1 MNMRRVLGALL
12 FVALGLAG
20 SARAQGLTMQMS
32 NGWSFSFA
40 GNVNAF
46 LAYQHLDSTGAVGS
60 PGTAV
65 GTAPTGTSR
74 IRTGLLPAFAT
85 FDAKGKEGNINLGVH
100 FGFAPEIQ
108 CDGGVHDCAGAQMDM
123 RQVFLTIGGPWG
135 QILAGR
141 ELGVFGR
148 QNILNDQTLFGIGAA
163 GNPLGGGT
171 TLGRIGFGY
180 DYPNFVSQVTYSS
193 RPDRP
198 TVFSVGVFDPSF
210 NGPYTSLQIPR
221 VESEVTFSHR
231 QHKFWVGG
239 LVQSNKDPAGNSATA
254 FGLSG
259 GVRLGFN
266 QFSIVGSGFWGKG
279 IGTTLLFANGTGNH
293 TATGSNDLRTTIG
306 YIGQV
311 AYTPRGSKMTLAA
324 SYGANVLKN
333 AQDEQIGGADVFHT
347 ENALVSGGVY
357 YQWTR
362 SLKFVGEFDYSWS
375 KETVTNP
382 KKNTSF
388 SPAAGLMLFF

>member
-1 MNMRRVLGALL
+1 MRRVLGALL
-12 FVALGLAG
+12 CVALGLAG

-108 CDGGVHDCAGAQMDM
+108 CAGGVHDCAGAQMDM

-193 RPDRP
+193 RTDRP
-198 TVFSVGVFDPSF
+198 TVFAVGVFDPSF

-293 TATGSNDLRTTIG
+293 SATGSNDLRTTIG

-311 AYTPRGSKMTLAA
+311 AFTPSGSKMTLAA

-347 ENALVSGGVY
+347 VNGLISGGVY

>member
-1 MNMRRVLGALL
+1 MKRVLGALL
-12 FVALGLAG
+12 CVALGLAG

-85 FDAKGKEGNINLGVH
+85 FDAKGKEGNFNLGVH

-108 CDGGVHDCAGAQMDM
+108 CDGGVHDCSGAQMDM

-180 DYPNFVSQVTYSS
+180 NYPNFVSQVTYSS
-193 RPDRP
+193 RADRP
-198 TVFSVGVFDPSF
+198 TVFSIGVFDPSF
-210 NGPYTSLQIPR
+210 NGAYSSLQIPR
-221 VESEVTFSHR
+221 IESEITFSRR

-239 LVQSNKDPAGNSATA
+239 LMQTNKDIAGNSATA

-266 QFSIVGSGFWGKG
+266 QLSIVGSGFWGKG
-279 IGTTLLFANGTGNH
+279 IGTTFLFANGTGNH
-293 TATGSNDLRTTIG
+293 SVTGGNDLRTTFG

-311 AYTPRGSKMTLAA
+311 AYTPRGSKMTVAA

-333 AQDEQIGGADVFHT
+333 AQDEQVGGADVFHT
-347 ENALVSGGVY
+347 ENGLVSGGVY

-362 SLKFVGEFDYSWS
+362 SLKFVGELDYSWS

>member
-1 MNMRRVLGALL
+1 
-12 FVALGLAG
+12 
-20 SARAQGLTMQMS
+20 
-32 NGWSFSFA
+32 
-40 GNVNAF
+40 
-46 LAYQHLDSTGAVGS
+46 
-60 PGTAV
+60 
-65 GTAPTGTSR
+65 
-74 IRTGLLPAFAT
+74 
-85 FDAKGKEGNINLGVH
+85 
-100 FGFAPEIQ
+100 
-108 CDGGVHDCAGAQMDM
+108 
-123 RQVFLTIGGPWG
+123 
-135 QILAGR
+135 
-141 ELGVFGR
+141 
-148 QNILNDQTLFGIGAA
+148 
-163 GNPLGGGT
+163 
-171 TLGRIGFGY
+171 
-180 DYPNFVSQVTYSS
+180 
-193 RPDRP
+193 
-198 TVFSVGVFDPSF
+198 
-210 NGPYTSLQIPR
+210 
-221 VESEVTFSHR
+221 VTFSHR

-266 QFSIVGSGFWGKG
+266 QISIVGSGFWGKG

-333 AQDEQIGGADVFHT
+333 AQDEQVGGADVFHT
-347 ENALVSGGVY
+347 ENGLVSGGVY